1 MKHAL
6 CGVLRGL
13 TTAVAHVWCR
23 RARRQTPGRAVVG
36 VPIASALLTA
46 ILGVGLNV
54 NFGPFESGV
63 ATHIDGHYQ
72 PTITSGVLGLNDLE
86 RVEVLRGPQGTIY
99 GRNATGGAINFIL
112 KKPTDELEGS
122 VRLGYGSF
130 DSKSVFAVASGPIIK
145 RLLDARVYGE
155 YDDTDGFTD
164 NLTLHRTVG
173 GREGYGGRVALRFLP
188 LENVTADLSVLTRRD
203 LGAPV
208 LVMVTPPDP
217 TLEAMLTIVP
227 PSNSSNYV
235 LWGEHKDKVKEQ
247 RHGLGHKET
256 SDVTTTV
263 SWDSAY
269 ATVKSI
275 TGAQYHYLDFDYDND
290 AEDRSTFH
298 LRPNRERSVSV
309 SQEFNISHS
318 VDLWWETKLDWLV
331 GAFYFTQ
338 RYDTLIDVD
347 IDTSL
352 VPGGIAVFTRTSQ
365 DASAYAGFADATLW
379 LTHWLRVFGGLRRLS
394 DWCRDRLGAHQVTAS
409 AEERRFDV
417 PWIVLDSTAAADRWQ
432 WRPATSPQQILEE
445 IVRHGEAHP
454 DWLDVSSGA

>member
-1 MKHAL
+1 MDWGVSKNKTERLLGLPAL
-6 CGVLRGL
+6 TGDDVSFRQIRGL
-13 TTAVAHVWCR
+13 QDLQYDV
-23 RARRQTPGRAVVG
+23 PGLTYGEREG
-36 VPIASALLTA
+36 GASVTVR
-46 ILGVGLNV
+46 GVGLNV

-208 LVMVTPPDP
+208 MVMVTPPDP

-256 SDVTTTV
+256 SDVTTTFAG
-263 SWDSAY
+263 SSLN
-269 ATVKSI
+269 
-275 TGAQYHYLDFDYDND
+275 HFMP
-290 AEDRSTFH
+290 
-298 LRPNRERSVSV
+298 PN
-309 SQEFNISHS
+309 
-318 VDLWWETKLDWLV
+318 
-331 GAFYFTQ
+331 
-338 RYDTLIDVD
+338 
-347 IDTSL
+347 
-352 VPGGIAVFTRTSQ
+352 
-365 DASAYAGFADATLW
+365 
-379 LTHWLRVFGGLRRLS
+379 
-394 DWCRDRLGAHQVTAS
+394 
-409 AEERRFDV
+409 
-417 PWIVLDSTAAADRWQ
+417 
-432 WRPATSPQQILEE
+432 ATSTCRNSPSVE
-445 IVRHGEAHP
+445 IPRLPTIIVPSASFTTG
-454 DWLDVSSGA
+454 